1 MKNLFI
7 IIATLF
13 AFTGSAYAYVNI
25 NTATQA
31 ELETLKNSGITSS
44 KAKAII
50 DYRTKAGSF
59 KRVDDIENVEGV
71 NNKTV
76 NMEQLRRDITVTG
89 PTVLKKVA
97 PPAAK

>member
-50 DYRTKAGSF
+50 EYRNKAGTF
-59 KRVDDIENVEGV
+59 KSTEHIERVDGV

-76 NMEQLRRDITVTG
+76 NMEQLRRDITITG

-97 PPAAK
+97 PAK

>member
-13 AFTGSAYAYVNI
+13 AFSSSAYAYVNI

-31 ELETLKNSGITSS
+31 ELETLKDSGITKS

-50 DYRTKAGSF
+50 DYRTKAGAF
-59 KRVDDIENVEGV
+59 KKVDDIERVDGV
-71 NNKTV
+71 NNQTV
-76 NMEQLRRDITVTG
+76 NMEQLRRDATVTG

-97 PPAAK
+97 PAK

>member
-1 MKNLFI
+1 MKNLFM

-50 DYRTKAGSF
+50 EYRNKAGSF
-59 KRVDDIENVEGV
+59 KSTEHIERVDGV

-76 NMEQLRRDITVTG
+76 DMEQLRRDITISG

-97 PPAAK
+97 PAK

>member
-1 MKNLFI
+1 MKNLFM

-31 ELETLKNSGITSS
+31 ELETLKNSGITST

-50 DYRTKAGSF
+50 EYRNKAGSF
-59 KRVDDIENVEGV
+59 KSTEHIERVDGV

-76 NMEQLRRDITVTG
+76 DMEQLRRDITISG

-97 PPAAK
+97 PAK

>member
-13 AFTGSAYAYVNI
+13 AFSSSAYAYVNI

-31 ELETLKNSGITSS
+31 ELETLKNSGITST

-59 KRVDDIENVEGV
+59 KRVDDIERVIGV
-71 NNKTV
+71 NNQTV

-89 PTVLKKVA
+89 PTVLKTVA
-97 PPAAK
+97 PAK

>member
-1 MKNLFI
+1 MKNLFMI
-7 IIATLF
+7 VATLF

-50 DYRTKAGSF
+50 EYRNKAGTF
-59 KRVDDIENVEGV
+59 KSTEHIERVDGV

-76 NMEQLRRDITVTG
+76 DMEQLRRDITITG

-97 PPAAK
+97 PAK

>member
-1 MKNLFI
+1 MKNLFM

-50 DYRTKAGSF
+50 EYRNKAGTF
-59 KRVDDIENVEGV
+59 KSTEHIERVDGV

-76 NMEQLRRDITVTG
+76 DMEQLRRDITITG

-97 PPAAK
+97 PAK

>member
-1 MKNLFI
+1 MKNLFM

-50 DYRTKAGSF
+50 EYRNKAGSF
-59 KRVDDIENVEGV
+59 KSTEHIERVDGV

-76 NMEQLRRDITVTG
+76 DMEQLRRDITITG

-97 PPAAK
+97 PAK

>member
-1 MKNLFI
+1 MKNLFM

-13 AFTGSAYAYVNI
+13 AFTGSAYASVNI

-31 ELETLKNSGITSS
+31 ELETLKNSGITST

-50 DYRTKAGSF
+50 EYRNKAGTF
-59 KRVDDIENVEGV
+59 KSTEDIERVDGV

-76 NMEQLRRDITVTG
+76 NMEQLRRDITISG

-97 PPAAK
+97 PAK

>member
-1 MKNLFI
+1 MKNLFMI
-7 IIATLF
+7 VATLF

-50 DYRTKAGSF
+50 EYRNKAGTF
-59 KRVDDIENVEGV
+59 KSTEHIERVDGV

-76 NMEQLRRDITVTG
+76 NMEQLRRDITITG

-97 PPAAK
+97 PAK

>member
-31 ELETLKNSGITSS
+31 ELETLKNSGITST

-50 DYRTKAGSF
+50 DYRKKAGTF
-59 KRVDDIENVEGV
+59 KSTEHIERVDGV

-76 NMEQLRRDITVTG
+76 NMEQLRRDITITG

-97 PPAAK
+97 PAK

>member
-1 MKNLFI
+1 MTNLLAI
-7 IIATLF
+7 IVTLF
-13 AFTGSAYAYVNI
+13 VFSSNAYAYVNI

-31 ELETLKNSGITSS
+31 ELETLKTSGITSS

-59 KRVDDIENVEGV
+59 KTVDDIEKVEGV

-76 NMEQLRRDITVTG
+76 NMEQLRRDISVKG

>member
-1 MKNLFI
+1 MKNLLM

-13 AFTGSAYAYVNI
+13 AFSGSAYAYVNI

-31 ELETLKNSGITSS
+31 ELETLKNAGITST

-50 DYRTKAGSF
+50 DYRTKAGAF
-59 KRVDDIENVEGV
+59 KTVDDIEKVDGI

-76 NMEQLRRDITVTG
+76 DMEQLRRDITVKG
-89 PTVLKKVA
+89 PTVLKTIA
-97 PPAAK
+97 PAK

>member
-50 DYRTKAGSF
+50 EYRKKAGTF
-59 KRVDDIENVEGV
+59 KSTEHIERVDGV

-76 NMEQLRRDITVTG
+76 NMEQLRRDITITG
-89 PTVLKKVA
+89 PTVLKKIA
-97 PPAAK
+97 PAK

>member
-31 ELETLKNSGITSS
+31 ELETLKNSGITST

-50 DYRTKAGSF
+50 DYRKKDGTF
-59 KRVDDIENVEGV
+59 KSTEHIERVDGV

-76 NMEQLRRDITVTG
+76 NMEQLRRDITITG
-89 PTVLKKVA
+89 PTVL
-97 PPAAK
+97 

>member
-1 MKNLFI
+1 MKNLFM

-50 DYRTKAGSF
+50 EYRNKAGTF
-59 KRVDDIENVEGV
+59 KSTEHIERVDGV

-76 NMEQLRRDITVTG
+76 DMEQLRRDITISG

-97 PPAAK
+97 PAK

>member
-1 MKNLFI
+1 MKNLLM

-13 AFTGSAYAYVNI
+13 AFSGSAYAYVNI

-31 ELETLKNSGITSS
+31 ELETLKNAGITST

-50 DYRTKAGSF
+50 DYRTKAGAF
-59 KRVDDIENVEGV
+59 KTVDDIEKVDGI

-76 NMEQLRRDITVTG
+76 NMEQLRRDITVKGT
-89 PTVLKKVA
+89 TVLKTVA
-97 PPAAK
+97 PAK

>member
-1 MKNLFI
+1 MKNLFMI
-7 IIATLF
+7 VATLF

-50 DYRTKAGSF
+50 EYRNKAGTF
-59 KRVDDIENVEGV
+59 KSTEHIERVDGV

-76 NMEQLRRDITVTG
+76 DMEQLRRDITISG

-97 PPAAK
+97 PAK

>member
-50 DYRTKAGSF
+50 EYRKKAGTF
-59 KRVDDIENVEGV
+59 KSTEHIERVDGV

-76 NMEQLRRDITVTG
+76 NMEQLRRDITITG

-97 PPAAK
+97 PAK

>member
-13 AFTGSAYAYVNI
+13 AFSSSAYAYVNI

-31 ELETLKNSGITSS
+31 ELETLKNSGITST

-50 DYRTKAGSF
+50 DYRSKAGAF
-59 KRVDDIENVEGV
+59 KTVDDIEKVDGV

-76 NMEQLRRDITVTG
+76 NMEQLRKDITIKG
-89 PTVLKKVA
+89 PTVLKTVA
-97 PPAAK
+97 PAK

>member
-1 MKNLFI
+1 MKNLFM

-50 DYRTKAGSF
+50 EYRNKAGSF
-59 KRVDDIENVEGV
+59 KSTEHIERVDGV

-76 NMEQLRRDITVTG
+76 NMEQLRRDITISG

-97 PPAAK
+97 PAK

>member
-13 AFTGSAYAYVNI
+13 AFSGSAYAYVNI

-31 ELETLKNSGITSS
+31 ELETLKTSGITST

-59 KRVDDIENVEGV
+59 KKVDDIEKVDGI
-71 NNKTV
+71 NNHSV
-76 NMEQLRRDITVTG
+76 NMEQLRRDISVTG
-89 PTVLKKVA
+89 PTVLKTTA
-97 PPAAK
+97 PATK